1 MKYEGKME
9 KLEKKMRERGELS
22 YLSGARL
29 IVYGRERYYGVFS
42 GVQYAHLVAQYTAK
56 ATAKRKSQEIAKEL
70 EKILFQKD
78 SKKKIA
84 QFIKRLREE

>member
-1 MKYEGKME
+1 MKDEGKME

-42 GVQYAHLVAQYTAK
+42 GVEYANLVAN
-56 ATAKRKSQEIAKEL
+56 IL
-70 EKILFQKD
+70 PKIGPHWSDTNYPKL
-78 SKKKIA
+78 SYS
-84 QFIKRLREE
+84 